1 MAGDHEHVHR
11 CQDCDHIGGPSP
23 VAGDGLDR
31 IAAERRRQVEVE
43 GWTPAHDDEHHACEL
58 AMAAD
63 AYVYWAVGQVN
74 GACWLWGAAS
84 PASWPWAD
92 DWWKPSHDPIR
103 NMEKA
108 GALIAAEIDRLLRA
122 RSGGE
127 A

>member
-1 MAGDHEHVHR
+1 MTAQER
-11 CQDCDHIGGPSP
+11 P

-43 GWTPAHDDEHHACEL
+43 GWTPEHDASLHDSGEL
-58 AMAAD
+58 VLAARC
-63 AYVYWAVGQVN
+63 Y
-74 GACWLWGAAS
+74 AAAALS
-84 PASWPWAD
+84 PRRHSRPPTTWPWNKAR
-92 DWWKPSHDPIR
+92 WKPSPDPIR
-103 NMEKA
+103 TLEKA